1 MDTKK
6 KTSES
11 DPQAIVYLRP
21 RTGQTIADLELQEN
35 KAFVKSIAAPPEPAD
50 IPLDGIPESTSST
63 YLSPL
68 CAEDMRPA
76 SISRESTPGLYALH
90 PRVCRLGFDTA
101 IDPTTRGFVF
111 GSGPDADIMMSY
123 QGRASELNGNYFRIH
138 YNFGSGAL
146 LITAMETIRVGA
158 LILKTNGSLLLMA
171 GMSIHCGPTLEE
183 FEFTVEF
190 PDLASCADQ
199 HEVNY
204 RQYVKRLGLPTAPY
218 LMTLRSE
225 DPPIGC
231 LHKSKALLGK
241 GAFGEVHKAV
251 HVRNGDSCAIK
262 ILTPRDENLSAKYRL
277 NEVKILSQLSH
288 PNIIHYQG
296 AFEFNGQVC
305 LKMEL
310 AANDLLSHRDAR
322 NDGKQ
327 APFLSLQCIRSV
339 GRQALQAIQ
348 YLHGQGVTHRDL
360 KPENILVTQW
370 DPKTDLPTIK
380 LADFGLA
387 SPNDAHDTICG
398 TPLWMAPEVQAAQ
411 EAKRK
416 IRKQNKDNR
425 TNLRTPTFHYDNSV
439 DIWALGKILDCF
451 VREVPSHRI
460 VRQRLM
466 PVNKGPPTHLI
477 NSMMQLVPADRPT
490 AGRCLQYPWMLSED
504 CYNARV
510 EKRDRPTAGSPENT
524 RPVKKLQETPLKSRV
539 ANDRSSTGILLS
551 ALWPGAADEDIMSF
565 DKQSHEIILQC
576 NGTATPEGLRDM
588 QDPMHVDCLTTKP
601 AAEGRSVLKAST
613 EDTTEISGS
622 LDSRKSSSARSFQP
636 QANRHK
642 ISLTRKQIAEV
653 LKAMA
658 QHHQDNREEAVRMGV
673 NQLHL
678 TTPPIQYNTRNP
690 TIQQNLDAQFLP
702 AMSVNDDSDQYR
714 STVQIT
720 SSTGSAFWSNS
731 SGRPVTYPSECDDV
745 MAGLDI

>member
-1 MDTKK
+1 MN
-6 KTSES
+6 SES

-21 RTGQTIADLELQEN
+21 RTGQTIADLELEDN
-35 KAFVKSIAAPPEPAD
+35 LDFVESIAPPPEPAD
-50 IPLDGIPESTSST
+50 ILLDGIPESSSST

-68 CAEDMRPA
+68 CAEDVRPA
-76 SISRESTPGLYALH
+76 SISRESTPGPYALH
-90 PRVCRLGFDTA
+90 PGVCRLGFDTA

-111 GSGPDADIMMSY
+111 GSGFDADIKMSY
-123 QGRASELNGNYFRIH
+123 QGPVSGLKSNHFRIH

-146 LITAMETIRVGA
+146 LITAMDAVRVGA
-158 LILKTNGSLLLMA
+158 LILKKNASLLLMA
-171 GMSIHCGPTLEE
+171 GMSIRCGPTLEE
-183 FEFTVEF
+183 YEFTVEF

-218 LMTLRSE
+218 LVTLRSE

-251 HVRNGDSCAIK
+251 HVRNGVSCAIK
-262 ILTPRDENLSAKYRL
+262 ILTQRDENPSAKHRL

-288 PNIIHYQG
+288 PNIIQYQG

-322 NDGKQ
+322 KKSNQ

-339 GRQALQAIQ
+339 GRQALLAIQ

-398 TPLWMAPEVQAAQ
+398 TPFWMAPEVQAAQ

-416 IRKQNKDNR
+416 LRKQNKNDH

-451 VREVPSHRI
+451 VGEVPSHRI
-460 VRQRLM
+460 VRQRLI

-490 AGRCLQYPWMLSED
+490 AGRCLQYPWMSSED

-510 EKRDRPTAGSPENT
+510 EKRDRPTTGSPENP
-524 RPVKKLQETPLKSRV
+524 RPVKKLQEIPPKSRA

-551 ALWPGAADEDIMSF
+551 ALWPGTADEDIMSY
-565 DKQSHEIILQC
+565 DKQSHEIIVQC
-576 NGTATPEGLRDM
+576 NGTATSERVRDM

-622 LDSRKSSSARSFQP
+622 LDFRNSNSARSLQP
-636 QANRHK
+636 QVNQHT
-642 ISLTRKQIAEV
+642 IPLTTKGIAEA
-653 LKAMA
+653 LKAIA
-658 QHHQDNREEAVRMGV
+658 QHHQDNREEAVRIGV

-678 TTPPIQYNTRNP
+678 TTPPIQSNT

-702 AMSVNDDSDQYR
+702 AVSVNDDSDRYR
-714 STVQIT
+714 DNVQIT
-720 SSTGSAFWSNS
+720 FSTSNACWSSS
-731 SGRPVTYPSECDDV
+731 SGNPVTYPSECDDV